1 MFKQIA
7 IWLAMLIPSIL
18 VEVFCYILN
27 PLIAVFT
34 RTEVRTDRVKRM
46 GNVQVT
52 MPRTY
57 LQKWCS
63 WFQTHDNAVDE
74 YWWGMFTVDSTFKY
88 VREATQEQ
96 YNHSAFLRYL
106 CRLLWMN
113 RNCAYGFLYNW
124 FGRELQPTQ
133 TLTEHG
139 TKDSGLWYKHR
150 GRGNSW
156 QLQAYVPLLFGVYL
170 DINIGWKEHDG
181 FPRAMYAN
189 RLIAFRK
196 R

>member
-1 MFKQIA
+1 MLHLLWGALFIPN
-7 IWLAMLIPSIL
+7 LAVTLL
-18 VEVFCYILN
+18 CLLLN
-27 PLIAVFT
+27 PVVAIMYT
-34 RTEVRTDRVKRM
+34 HEDRQDRVKRL
-46 GNVQVT
+46 GNTAVT
-52 MPRTY
+52 MQREY
-57 LQKWCS
+57 LIKPLR

-139 TKDSGLWYKHR
+139 TKDSGLWYKYR

-156 QLQAYVPLLFGVYL
+156 QLQAYVPLLFGIYL